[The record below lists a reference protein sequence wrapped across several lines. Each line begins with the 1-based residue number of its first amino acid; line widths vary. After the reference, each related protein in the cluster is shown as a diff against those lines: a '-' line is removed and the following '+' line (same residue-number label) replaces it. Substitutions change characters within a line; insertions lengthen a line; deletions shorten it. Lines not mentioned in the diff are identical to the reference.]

1 MVNITIDGK
10 QLQVPDNSTILQAA
24 RNNGIPIPTLC
35 FLKDINEVGAC
46 RICVVEVKG
55 MQRLVSSCNTKVREG
70 MEISTRSEKVR
81 TARRLNVELILSQ
94 HNMNCPT
101 CHRNGNCELQKV
113 CADLGVDYTSY
124 PIQYRQHPW
133 DNTFPLIRDET
144 KCIRCMRCISVCDK
158 VQGMRVW
165 DLINTGKRTR
175 VGMVQ
180 ENCTLCGQCIT
191 HCPVS
196 ALRARD
202 DSEKVWQELSDPEK
216 IVIVQIAPAVRTAW
230 AEATGMP
237 REEATPLKL
246 AAALRHIGFRY
257 VFDTNF
263 GADLT
268 IMEESAELLHRLQ
281 EPGRYQWPMYTSCC
295 PGWVRYCKLDAPD
308 MLPNLSTSKSPMAMF
323 SAITKSYYAQLLQV
337 PPEKIVNVAI
347 MPCVAKK
354 YECDVPEINSEP
366 GLKDTDYV
374 MTTRALARMLHVA
387 NVDVASLKPEPF
399 DDPLSEGTGGAVIF
413 GTTGGVMEAAVRNAY
428 FWVEGKKPDPDTF
441 IQWTWRSN
449 EKGTWRDCT
458 TVLGG
463 TPVRLAVT
471 SGLANTRA
479 LVDAIRAGDVQYEFV
494 EIMAAAAGSPSMP
507 ARNWPGNAAN
517 TCTSWTA
524 NRNCAFPARTRIS
537 SSSTRTFWAS
547 LCPKRRSITCT
558 RTKASGRYKVRALRD

>member
-1 MVNITIDGK
+1 MVNITIDNRH
-10 QLQVPDNSTILQAA
+10 LQVPDNSTILQAA
-24 RNNGIPIPTLC
+24 RSNGIPIPTLC
-35 FLKDINEVGAC
+35 FLESVNEVGAC

-113 CADLGVDYTSY
+113 CANLGVDYTSY
-124 PIQYRQHPW
+124 PIRYRQHPW
-133 DNTFPLIRDET
+133 DNSFPLIRDET

-158 VQGMRVW
+158 IQGMHVW
-165 DLINTGKRTR
+165 DLINTGRRTR
-175 VGMVQ
+175 VGLVQ

-202 DSEKVWQELSDPEK
+202 DSEKVWKELSDPEK

-230 AEATGMP
+230 AEETGMP

-246 AAALRHIGFRY
+246 AAALRHLGFRY

-268 IMEESAELLHRLQ
+268 IMEESAELIHRLQ
-281 EPGRYQWPMYTSCC
+281 DPGRYKWPMYTSCC

-308 MLPNLSTSKSPMAMF
+308 MLPNLSTSKSPMSMF
-323 SAITKSYYAQLLQV
+323 SAISKSYYAQLLGV
-337 PPEKIVNVAI
+337 DPKKIVNVAI

-354 YECDVPEINSEP
+354 YECAVPEVNSERD
-366 GLKDTDYV
+366 LYDTDYV
-374 MTTRALARMLHVA
+374 LTTRALNRMLHVA
-387 NVDVASLKPEPF
+387 NVDVASLQPEPF
-399 DDPLSEGTGGAVIF
+399 DTPMGEGTGGAVIF

-428 FWVEGKKPDPDTF
+428 VTLEGKHPNPDTF
-441 IQWTWRSN
+441 LTWKPRSN
-449 EKGTWRDCT
+449 DAGFWRECT
-458 TVLGG
+458 TTLAGK
-463 TPVRLAVT
+463 TLRLAVT

-479 LVDAIRAGDVQYEFV
+479 LVDAIRDGDVQYDFV
-494 EIMAAAAGSPSMP
+494 EIMACPGGCSGGGGQPIHAGEELAWERGEYLHELDRKSEK
-507 ARNWPGNAAN
+507 
-517 TCTSWTA
+517 
-524 NRNCAFPARTRIS
+524 RIS
-537 SSSTRTFWAS
+537 CENPYIQQLYRDFLGAPLSE
-547 LCPKRRSITCT
+547 
-558 RTKASGRYKVRALRD
+558 KAEHYLHTDQSKWTI

>member
-1 MVNITIDGK
+1 M
-10 QLQVPDNSTILQAA
+10 
-24 RNNGIPIPTLC
+24 
-35 FLKDINEVGAC
+35 
-46 RICVVEVKG
+46 
-55 MQRLVSSCNTKVREG
+55 
-70 MEISTRSEKVR
+70 R

-124 PIQYRQHPW
+124 PIQYRQHAW

-399 DDPLSEGTGGAVIF
+399 DDPLSEGQ
-413 GTTGGVMEAAVRNAY
+413 RC
-428 FWVEGKKPDPDTF
+428 
-441 IQWTWRSN
+441 R
-449 EKGTWRDCT
+449 RDFRQH
-458 TVLGG
+458 G
-463 TPVRLAVT
+463 
-471 SGLANTRA
+471 
-479 LVDAIRAGDVQYEFV
+479 
-494 EIMAAAAGSPSMP
+494 
-507 ARNWPGNAAN
+507 
-517 TCTSWTA
+517 
-524 NRNCAFPARTRIS
+524 
-537 SSSTRTFWAS
+537 
-547 LCPKRRSITCT
+547 RRHG
-558 RTKASGRYKVRALRD
+558 SGRAQCLFLGRRQKTRSRYVHPMDLALERKGNVA

>member
-24 RNNGIPIPTLC
+24 RSNGIPIPTLC

-124 PIQYRQHPW
+124 PIQYRQHAW

-281 EPGRYQWPMYTSCC
+281 DPGRYQWPMYTSCC

-494 EIMAAAAGSPSMP
+494 EIMACPGGCSGGGGQPIHAGEELAWERGEYLHKLDRESEL
-507 ARNWPGNAAN
+507 
-517 TCTSWTA
+517 
-524 NRNCAFPARTRIS
+524 RIS
-537 SSSTRTFWAS
+537 CENPYIQQLYKDFLGEPLSE
-547 LCPKRRSITCT
+547 
-558 RTKASGRYKVRALRD
+558 KAEHYLHTDQSQWTI